1 MADPAPVRS
10 ALGAAPSGGPRP
22 RPAEPG
28 SASVAWAKTARRRL
42 DPAIVAAFACIVV
55 LLLLGSLYS
64 SSFLSPEYLLQ
75 QLKVASFLGVIAT
88 GAMLVILLGQIDLSV
103 PWVVA
108 AGGMMATAVAGLGPV
123 GQALAIPAGVAC
135 GVLLGLVNGAGVAY
149 LRLPS
154 MVVTLAV
161 NAVAQGLMV
170 AHTGGF
176 APQDASSPAM
186 RYLATGDTLFG
197 VPNALVVWVVIGV
210 AAVFLLTRTTFG
222 RVVYAIG
229 NRERAA
235 YLSGAR
241 VRAVLLASFALAGA
255 LSAFGGVLLAGYASK
270 AAQAM
275 GDAYLLPAIAAVVLG
290 GTSILGGRGN
300 YLGTVAGVILIT
312 LLQSILS
319 VMQIQE
325 WGRHVIYGVVI
336 VAMLLVYGRGRR
348 TGD

>member
-1 MADPAPVRS
+1 MADARSSDVDTASRSVAARRRIDPA
-10 ALGAAPSGGPRP
+10 
-22 RPAEPG
+22 
-28 SASVAWAKTARRRL
+28 VAWAFGCVGL
-42 DPAIVAAFACIVV
+42 V
-55 LLLLGSLYS
+55 LVLGSLYS
-64 SSFLSPEYLLQ
+64 RSFLSPEYLLQ
-75 QLKVASFLGVIAT
+75 QLKVASFLGVIST
-88 GAMLVILLGQIDLSV
+88 GAMIVILLGQIDLSV

-108 AGGMMATAVAGLGPV
+108 VGGMMATAVTGWSPLGE
-123 GQALAIPAGVAC
+123 ALAIPVGVGC
-135 GVLLGLVNGAGVAY
+135 GILLGLVNGLGVAV

-170 AHTGGF
+170 VHTGGF
-176 APQDASSPAM
+176 SPQASSSPAM
-186 RYLATGDTLFG
+186 RFLATGDTLLG
-197 VPNALVVWVVIGV
+197 IPNALVVWAIIG
-210 AAVFLLTRTTFG
+210 ACAIFLLTRTTFG
-222 RVVYAIG
+222 RSVYAIG

-241 VRAVLLASFALAGA
+241 TGAVVIAAFAIAGG

-275 GDAYLLPAIAAVVLG
+275 GDPYLLPAIAAVVLG

-319 VMQIQE
+319 VMQIE
-325 WGRHVIYGVVI
+325 EFGRHVIYGVVI
-336 VAMLLVYGRGRR
+336 LVMLLIYGRGSKYSE
-348 TGD
+348 

>member
-1 MADPAPVRS
+1 MAEATSSP
-10 ALGAAPSGGPRP
+10 PRN
-22 RPAEPG
+22 G
-28 SASVAWAKTARRRL
+28 TTWSSVWRKL
-42 DPAIVAAFACIVV
+42 DPAIVSAFGCIA
-55 LLLLGSLYS
+55 LLLLVGSLYS
-64 SSFLSPEYLLQ
+64 SSFLSGDYLLQ

-88 GAMLVILLGQIDLSV
+88 GAMIVILLGQIDLSV
-103 PWVVA
+103 PWIVA
-108 AGGMMATAVAGLGPV
+108 VGGMMSTAAVAWGPL
-123 GQALAIPAGVAC
+123 GQALAIPFGVAC
-135 GVLLGLVNGAGVAY
+135 GVALGLVNGAGVAY

-170 AHTGGF
+170 VHTGGF
-176 APQDASSPAM
+176 SPQDASSPAM
-186 RYLATGDTLFG
+186 RFIATGHSLFG
-197 VPNALVVWVVIGV
+197 IPNALLVWGVIAA
-210 AAVFLLTRTTFG
+210 AAVFLLSRTTFG
-222 RVVYAIG
+222 RTVYAIG

-241 VRAVLLASFALAGA
+241 TRAVVLASFAIAGG

-275 GDAYLLPAIAAVVLG
+275 GDPYLLPAIAAVVLG

-319 VMQIQE
+319 VMQIE
-325 WGRHVIYGVVI
+325 EYGRHVIYGGVI
-336 VAMLLVYGRGRR
+336 IGMLLIYGRGRR
-348 TGD
+348 HTD